1 MDIQSYLPIL
11 VVLGAAGFLLGNMFA
26 LKPKAHEVRSADFR
40 LLARQS
46 GFNPKLIARPAW
58 LPAKIQRQNHHA
70 AKTDLVAVY
79 GVVNDDWR
87 LPMGQM
93 ICQEGVWQV
102 NDDVAASL
110 HFVMERLPRSIASH
124 AIGLQ
129 FKANSVVLYWLDAR
143 YQGDR
148 GVQKLDQ
155 DVAKADLLAL
165 KQVLLAVGDQIN
177 THGK

>member
-1 MDIQSYLPIL
+1 MDIQSYLPIF
-11 VVLGAAGFLLGNMFA
+11 VVLGVAGFLLGNMFA

-40 LLARQS
+40 LLARQF

-58 LPAKIQRQNHHA
+58 LPAKVQRQNHHA

-102 NDDVAASL
+102 NDVATDL
-110 HFVMERLPRSIASH
+110 HSVMEQLPQSVASH

-129 FKANSVVLYWLDAR
+129 FKANSVVLYWQDAR
-143 YQGDR
+143 YQSDR

-155 DVAKADLLAL
+155 NVAKADLSAL
-165 KQVLLAVGDQIN
+165 KQALLAVGDWIN
-177 THGK
+177 TYGK